1 MKNNTLMYIAVAGAA
16 LLLLSKK
23 NNTEVAGIGVSD
35 KLRDIYWTIS
45 PALREKALF
54 GEDFFTL
61 TSDDRHELVEA
72 MDRYNYQGRNSR
84 GKSPARHCWDMLRD
98 NASNFEE
105 RYE

>member
-1 MKNNTLMYIAVAGAA
+1 MKNNTLMYIALAGAA

-35 KLRDIYWTIS
+35 KIRNIYWTLS
-45 PALREKALF
+45 PGLREKALLE
-54 GEDFFTL
+54 EDYFSL
-61 TSDDRHELVEA
+61 TSDDKHELVQT
-72 MDRYNYQGRNSR
+72 MDRYNYQGRNSM

-98 NASNFEE
+98 NAQKFEK